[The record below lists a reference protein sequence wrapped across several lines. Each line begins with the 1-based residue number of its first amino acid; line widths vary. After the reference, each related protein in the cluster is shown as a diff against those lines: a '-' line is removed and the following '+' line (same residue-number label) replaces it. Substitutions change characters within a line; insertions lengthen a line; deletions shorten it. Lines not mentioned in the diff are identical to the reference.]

1 MDRKNKSSKI
11 QFLPV
16 YISFMF
22 LWNLI
27 IFLTPILSV
36 NNLEIS
42 KSLFTFFSFFCHQLF
57 ERSIC
62 MNNNMEIGNCSVSNG
77 FIYQFPVCAR
87 DIGFYFGML
96 IGGIV
101 MLIARRGEEKMP
113 NLLFLL
119 IFILPMAID
128 GITQLLYLRES
139 TNELRLITGF
149 LAGMIIPFYLMPVLN
164 RFSFRGVKSER

>member
-1 MDRKNKSSKI
+1 MDRKNKLIKN

-16 YISFMF
+16 YVLFMF

-62 MNNNMEIGNCSVSNG
+62 MNDNMEIGNCSASNG
-77 FIYQFPVCAR
+77 FIY
-87 DIGFYFGML
+87 
-96 IGGIV
+96 
-101 MLIARRGEEKMP
+101 
-113 NLLFLL
+113 
-119 IFILPMAID
+119 
-128 GITQLLYLRES
+128 
-139 TNELRLITGF
+139 
-149 LAGMIIPFYLMPVLN
+149 
-164 RFSFRGVKSER
+164 

>member
-1 MDRKNKSSKI
+1 
-11 QFLPV
+11 
-16 YISFMF
+16 MF

-62 MNNNMEIGNCSVSNG
+62 MNDNMEIGNCSASNG
-77 FIYQFPVCAR
+77 FIYQFPICAR

-96 IGGIV
+96 IGGMI
-101 MLIARRGEEKMP
+101 MLIARKGEEKMP

-119 IFILPMAID
+119 IFIFPMAID
-128 GITQLLYLRES
+128 GVTQLLYLRES

-149 LAGMIIPFYLMPVLN
+149 LAGVIIPFYLIPILN
-164 RFSFRGVKSER
+164 RFSFRGVGSER